1 MLGNVVAR
9 REHRDEVDLGDPQ
22 ILEHQD
28 PDDLEM
34 PDQPHLVVSPVLQ
47 LVALHLVLEKN
58 FQNQIHFDHF
68 PSLNCQALTP
78 NP

>member
-9 REHRDEVDLGDPQ
+9 REHRDEVDLGDPE

-47 LVALHLVLEKN
+47 LVPLHLVLEKN
-58 FQNQIHFDHF
+58 CRKTDSF
-68 PSLNCQALTP
+68 
-78 NP
+78 

>member
-9 REHRDEVDLGDPQ
+9 REHRDEVDLGDPE

-34 PDQPHLVVSPVLQ
+34 PDQPHLVVFSVLQ

-58 FQNQIHFDHF
+58 FRKQIHFEQF
-68 PSLNCQALTP
+68 
-78 NP
+78 